1 MYYDT
6 IKRICDDKGISIRAL
21 EMKAGIGNGIV
32 GKWKKSDPSM
42 SNLKKVAE
50 ALDVPVS
57 VIIEP
62 QDDELYKIKKQNE
75 ELKGRLEAIQSIVEE
90 EPQVEGAK
98 RMLGD

>member
-50 ALDVPVS
+50 AL
-57 VIIEP
+57 
-62 QDDELYKIKKQNE
+62 
-75 ELKGRLEAIQSIVEE
+75 ELKGMLEAIQSIVEDE
-90 EPQVEGAK
+90 TQKEG
-98 RMLGD
+98 LSND

>member
-62 QDDELYKIKKQNE
+62 QDDELYRVKKENE
-75 ELKGRLEAIQSIVEE
+75 ELKEIVDTIKNIVENDIPE
-90 EPQVEGAK
+90 EGEQ
-98 RMLGD
+98 

>member
-42 SNLKKVAE
+42 ANLKKVAE

-62 QDDELYKIKKQNE
+62 QDDELYRVKKQNE
-75 ELKGRLEAIQSIVEE
+75 ELKGMLEAIQSIVED
-90 EPQVEGAK
+90 EPQKEERV
-98 RMLGD
+98 

>member
-62 QDDELYKIKKQNE
+62 QDDELYRVKKENEGLKEIVDTIKN
-75 ELKGRLEAIQSIVEE
+75 IVENDIPE
-90 EPQVEGAK
+90 EGEQ
-98 RMLGD
+98 

>member
-1 MYYDT
+1 MYYDA

-21 EMKAGIGNGIV
+21 EMKAGIGKGIV
-32 GKWKKSDPSM
+32 GKWKKSDPST

-62 QDDELYKIKKQNE
+62 QDDELYRVKKQNE
-75 ELKGRLEAIQSIVEE
+75 ELKGMLEAIQSIVEDE
-90 EPQVEGAK
+90 HQKEG
-98 RMLGD
+98 

>member
-1 MYYDT
+1 MYYDA

-21 EMKAGIGNGIV
+21 EIKAGIGNGIV

-50 ALDVPVS
+50 ALNVPVS

-90 EPQVEGAK
+90 EPQVEGTK